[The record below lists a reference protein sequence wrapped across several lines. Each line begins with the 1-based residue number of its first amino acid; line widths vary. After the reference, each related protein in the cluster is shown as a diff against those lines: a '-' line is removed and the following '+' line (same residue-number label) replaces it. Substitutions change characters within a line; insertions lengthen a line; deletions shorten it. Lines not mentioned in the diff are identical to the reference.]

1 VRYFFDRQTDAISF
15 DLAEGSEY
23 SGSEPLAA
31 GVTLHIDSR
40 RHPLMLEVQK
50 ASEILDIK
58 GLVPQQALPITW
70 DEIAR
75 RMTSTAIG
83 ELIWRKVVQR
93 TIGPGL
99 IARTVREPSADAHKN

>member
-1 VRYFFDRQTDAISF
+1 MRYFFDRQTDAISF

-23 SGSEPLAA
+23 SGSEPLAP
-31 GVTLHIDSR
+31 GVTLHVDSR

-50 ASEILDIK
+50 ASEILDVK
-58 GLVPQQALPITW
+58 GLVPQQALAIAP

-75 RMTSTAIG
+75 RMTATATG

-93 TIGPGL
+93 TIVPAL
-99 IARTVREPSADAHKN
+99 IARTVRDRNAHTQKN